1 MINLC
6 PWEAASQRAVGN
18 EWEILY
24 FPIEV
29 KKKKK
34 TQTLQPG
41 KEVNELLLGFMLR
54 MIIPFL

>member
-24 FPIEV
+24 FPIEA
-29 KKKKK
+29 KKKKN
-34 TQTLQPG
+34 QTLQPG